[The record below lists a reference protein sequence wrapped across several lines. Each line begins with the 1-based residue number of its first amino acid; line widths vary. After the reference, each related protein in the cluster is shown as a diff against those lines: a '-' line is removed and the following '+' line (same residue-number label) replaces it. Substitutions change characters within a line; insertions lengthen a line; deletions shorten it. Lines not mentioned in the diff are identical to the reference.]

1 MEIVCTPETYR
12 RFKSSSLRQ
21 QTKHPLRVLFCLA
34 LERACRN
41 SEVFGGAREQRPQTK
56 FIFFPFVLSALRSFA
71 NFVCNISS
79 LRQQIKHPLRVL
91 FCLALER
98 ACRSSE
104 VFGGAR
110 EQRPQT
116 KAIFFPL
123 PYRRCEALQTLFAIY
138 LLCANK

>member
-34 LERACRN
+34 LERACR
-41 SEVFGGAREQRPQTK
+41 
-56 FIFFPFVLSALRSFA
+56 
-71 NFVCNISS
+71 
-79 LRQQIKHPLRVL
+79 
-91 FCLALER
+91 
-98 ACRSSE
+98 SSE

-116 KAIFFPL
+116 EAIFFPL
-123 PYRRCEALQTLFAIY
+123 SCRRCEALQNKVLPPRLLPTLKNRLAGRFGLCNISLTQRFLLFRRFLFFEIFLIFVVFLARHRKRKY
-138 LLCANK
+138 LPVHYNPRSRI